1 MLLDNFDG
9 KISYGEVFSVK
20 MLQKTENFVSRSLKS
35 PSNDQIQIGKFFS
48 HVFTSFSS
56 KNNTCKQNAKKIANI
71 DFLVGL
77 HAQWVVYPPRASKSE
92 CRHVVFHQIEIGWNT
107 IATLQTFLWPLVN
120 RNTSSS
126 KSAWLSDLTPKEVT
140 FSNHIPKSES
150 CLEKTDLLDW
160 PYQFE

>member
-1 MLLDNFDG
+1 MTILMV
-9 KISYGEVFSVK
+9 KYHSAKFSPSK
-20 MLQKTENFVSRSLKS
+20 CCKKLKNFVSRSLKS

-48 HVFTSFSS
+48 HMFTSFSS

-126 KSAWLSDLTPKEVT
+126 KSAWTSDLTPKEVT
-140 FSNHIPKSES
+140 FSNHLPKSES